1 MTERFYIVPGVG
13 ALTAIGCCFY
23 SCYRKYVRIDLNG
36 PMNEVTASTVIVID
50 NTSCNGHVISILE
63 LEQAS
68 AIGVCHQRDDENDSI
83 PEPIQITQTASSVP
97 IIAQSCSAYR
107 WSRAHF
113 GRRGV
118 PAQSIKTIPS
128 FFMMKDSGNTN
139 IAMPISTL
147 PFRTT
152 LSEILECM
160 EITWYLVIRYNV
172 EYHQPR
178 AFYPCWLSLVGEGPL
193 HDG

>member
-50 NTSCNGHVISILE
+50 NTSCNGHVISV

-68 AIGVCHQRDDENDSI
+68 PLEESHQRDDDNDFI

-107 WSRAHF
+107 
-113 GRRGV
+113 
-118 PAQSIKTIPS
+118 
-128 FFMMKDSGNTN
+128 
-139 IAMPISTL
+139 
-147 PFRTT
+147 
-152 LSEILECM
+152 
-160 EITWYLVIRYNV
+160 
-172 EYHQPR
+172 
-178 AFYPCWLSLVGEGPL
+178 
-193 HDG
+193 